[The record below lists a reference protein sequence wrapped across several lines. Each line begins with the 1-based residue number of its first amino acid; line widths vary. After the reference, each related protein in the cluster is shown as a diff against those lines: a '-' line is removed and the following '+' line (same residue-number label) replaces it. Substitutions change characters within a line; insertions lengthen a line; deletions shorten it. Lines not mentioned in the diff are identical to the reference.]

1 MPHFPCARPVVAVV
15 ASLGLLAACGGGDDP
30 RPETASLEGKRPAV
44 AEDTTT
50 TAIPGGDDEVPAAPT
65 VAYAEAV
72 MEDLD
77 SLQAEA
83 FLAARRSGALG
94 PEFADL
100 FASLYTASGAQRYL
114 PRIQQAG
121 LDTIADEPR
130 PPRTEVLELRSAS
143 ADCIHALTRRDLGPL
158 LRRPYTGGDPHHV
171 KLLRRAPDERNPTAW
186 AIDLDTYFLDESDP
200 GDLCA

>member
-30 RPETASLEGKRPAV
+30 RPETASLEGERPTV
-44 AEDTTT
+44 ADRTTT
-50 TAIPGGDDEVPAAPT
+50 TIEGGYHEVPAAPT
-65 VAYAEAV
+65 VTYVDAV
-72 MEDLD
+72 MDDLD

-94 PEFADL
+94 PEFATV
-100 FASLYTASGAQRYL
+100 FGSLYPPSGVERYL

-121 LDTIADEPR
+121 LDTVADEPR
-130 PPRTEVLELRSAS
+130 PPRTQVLELRSAS
-143 ADCIHALTRRDLGPL
+143 ADCIHAITRRDLGPL

-171 KLLRRAPDERNPTAW
+171 KLVRREPDERNPTAW
-186 AIDLDTYFLDESDP
+186 SIDLDTYFLDQSDP
-200 GDLCA
+200 GDLCR